1 MSRNYSSLQNRTHGL
16 GKILPRVLQLNFVK
30 MLIEHVKY
38 ELTCKSHRVVFRYT
52 PFVVDWVKSG
62 TPSHSDPLPDQSLLL
77 VNCQRY
83 ISADGTEE

>member
-1 MSRNYSSLQNRTHGL
+1 
-16 GKILPRVLQLNFVK
+16 

-83 ISADGTEE
+83 ISVCADGAEEKNALGFLKRHRKCRLRQFLDQYVID